1 MPIINRA
8 IPPMQNFVE
17 RIRTGKVVPVISH
30 EALADLVL
38 GGRQQLVAGYADY
51 IQYPLA
57 DRDNL
62 LKMAKYVS
70 INNATWD
77 DWALKAD
84 YLNFVKNLVYTQ
96 AQTNGAA
103 TTLLEEAAAEIDSLT
118 LSVFAERLGYPR
130 FEHGLDDPLLIL
142 AGLPLPIYITT
153 SYHDFIEAALRRAG
167 KEPHSEVCRWHR
179 GLDSIRSVF
188 VNNYE
193 PSTTEPLVFHLLGR
207 DDRPDSLV
215 LTEDDYLQLI
225 MAIAQENG
233 KATDAIPD
241 RVRRAMADSALM
253 ILGYDIAG
261 WAFRVLFWG
270 LIKPSPVKQ
279 TGFFSLQVAP
289 DEKEKKYL
297 QDYLKYETRF
307 EVFWGDI
314 VEYTKQLRQLW
325 KG

>member
-1 MPIINRA
+1 MPIINR
-8 IPPMQNFVE
+8 PNPVMQNFVD
-17 RIRTGKVVPVISH
+17 RIRAGKVVPVISQ
-30 EALADLVL
+30 EVLADLVL
-38 GGRQQLVAGYADY
+38 GGRQALITGYADY
-51 IQYPLA
+51 IQYPLG
-57 DRDNL
+57 DRENL

-70 INNATWD
+70 INNPTWD
-77 DWALKAD
+77 NWTLKAD
-84 YLNFVKNLVYTQ
+84 YLNFVKNFVYAQ
-96 AQTNGAA
+96 AQAA
-103 TTLLEEAAAEIDSLT
+103 SEDANTLEEAAAEIDTLT
-118 LSVFAERLGYPR
+118 LSKFANRLGYPH
-130 FEHGLDDPLLIL
+130 FTQGLDDPLLIL

-153 SYHDFIEAALRRAG
+153 AYHDFIESALLRAG
-167 KEPHSEVCRWHR
+167 KEPRSEVCRWHR
-179 GLDSIRSVF
+179 GLDSAPSVF

-193 PSTTEPLVFHLLGR
+193 PSSAEPLVFHLLGR

-233 KATDAIPD
+233 KATDAIPYC
-241 RVRRAMADSALM
+241 VRRAMADSALM

-279 TGFFSLQVAP
+279 TGFFSLQVVP
-289 DEKEKKYL
+289 DEREKKYL

-314 VEYTKQLRQLW
+314 NDYTKQLRQLW